1 MAADLTL
8 VSTAATHMF
17 PVYNPFSALAY
28 AANAADVDTVF
39 ANGQMVVRH
48 GQLTTLDLAEIRAQL
63 VEKMKPFMAAAEK
76 YSDII

>member
-1 MAADLTL
+1 MVMISS
-8 VSTAATHMF
+8 VSRRT
-17 PVYNPFSALAY
+17 

-48 GQLTTLDLAEIRAQL
+48 GELTTLDLAEIRAQL